1 MNKVMSFFAGVLS
14 GLAVGAVTAVL
25 LAPASG
31 EQLQSSVRNRI
42 KDVFDEAQKEQEA
55 TEMRLRQEAG
65 LMGISLKE
73 TAPQNGAGF
82 SQNTQ

>member
-25 LAPASG
+25 FAPASG

-55 TEMRLRQEAG
+55 TEARLRQEAG
-65 LMGISLKE
+65 MMGISLKE
-73 TAPQNGAGF
+73 TTPQNGAGYPL
-82 SQNTQ
+82 NTH